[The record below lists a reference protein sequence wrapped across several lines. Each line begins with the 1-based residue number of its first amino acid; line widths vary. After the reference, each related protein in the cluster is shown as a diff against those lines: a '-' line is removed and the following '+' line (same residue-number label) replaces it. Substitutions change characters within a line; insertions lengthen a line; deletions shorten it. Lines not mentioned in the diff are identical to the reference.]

1 MLVNQASSTPPT
13 TAASSN
19 QMMPDGAGRL
29 STSFGQ
35 SRGLQMAW
43 RRLPVFRSDIERRFA
58 RRENIRRKTMK
69 TTRNWKMVG
78 GWVLHGLIAGIMIL
92 AGSAKVLGFFPPEEV
107 AKLGLSLPI
116 QVIGAGELASA
127 ILLLIPRTSSLGL
140 LLTSGFWG
148 GAICL
153 HMSKGEPF
161 VLQSALLLFTWVGG
175 YLRVPGAF
183 GSFTAQGQSKQE
195 HARAE
200 EALTV

>member
-1 MLVNQASSTPPT
+1 
-13 TAASSN
+13 
-19 QMMPDGAGRL
+19 
-29 STSFGQ
+29 
-35 SRGLQMAW
+35 
-43 RRLPVFRSDIERRFA
+43 
-58 RRENIRRKTMK
+58 MK

-78 GWVLHGLIAGIMIL
+78 GWVLHGLIAAAMIL
-92 AGSAKVLGFFPPEEV
+92 AGSAKVFGLFPSEEV

-153 HMSKGEPF
+153 HMSKAEPF
-161 VLQSALLLFTWVGG
+161 VMQSVFLLIVWVGG
-175 YLRVPGAF
+175 YLRVPGAL
-183 GSFTAQGQSKQE
+183 GSFTILGEPKQV
-195 HARAE
+195 HNDTV

>member
-1 MLVNQASSTPPT
+1 
-13 TAASSN
+13 
-19 QMMPDGAGRL
+19 
-29 STSFGQ
+29 
-35 SRGLQMAW
+35 
-43 RRLPVFRSDIERRFA
+43 
-58 RRENIRRKTMK
+58 MK
-69 TTRNWKMVG
+69 TTRNWRMVG
-78 GWVLHGLIAGIMIL
+78 GWVLHGLIAGMMIL
-92 AGSAKVLGFFPPEEV
+92 LGSAKVLGFFPPEEV

-116 QVIGAGELASA
+116 QVIGAGELVSA

-183 GSFTAQGQSKQE
+183 GSFTIRSEPKQV
-195 HARAE
+195 HNDAV

>member
-1 MLVNQASSTPPT
+1 
-13 TAASSN
+13 
-19 QMMPDGAGRL
+19 
-29 STSFGQ
+29 
-35 SRGLQMAW
+35 
-43 RRLPVFRSDIERRFA
+43 
-58 RRENIRRKTMK
+58 MK
-69 TTRNWKMVG
+69 ATRNWKMIG
-78 GWVLHGLIAGIMIL
+78 GWVLHGLIAGMMIL

-153 HMSKGEPF
+153 HMSKAEPF
-161 VLQSALLLFTWVGG
+161 VLQSVFLLITWVGG

-183 GSFTAQGQSKQE
+183 GSFTIRSESKQV
-195 HARAE
+195 HNDAV

>member
-1 MLVNQASSTPPT
+1 
-13 TAASSN
+13 
-19 QMMPDGAGRL
+19 
-29 STSFGQ
+29 
-35 SRGLQMAW
+35 
-43 RRLPVFRSDIERRFA
+43 
-58 RRENIRRKTMK
+58 MK
-69 TTRNWKMVG
+69 ATRNWKMIG
-78 GWVLHGLIAGIMIL
+78 GWVLHGLIAGMMIL

-161 VLQSALLLFTWVGG
+161 VVQSVLLLLTWLGA
-175 YLRVPGAF
+175 YLRVPGTFA
-183 GSFTAQGQSKQE
+183 SFALSSMAE
-195 HARAE
+195 RPRAN
-200 EALTV
+200 ATKDLVV